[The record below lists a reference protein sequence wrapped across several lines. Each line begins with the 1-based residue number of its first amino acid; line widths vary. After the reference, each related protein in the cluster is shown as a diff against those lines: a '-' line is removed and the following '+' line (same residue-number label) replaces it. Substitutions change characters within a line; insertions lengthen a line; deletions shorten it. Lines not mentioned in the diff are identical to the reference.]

1 MKKQFYNGLILIV
14 LFGLVIAS
22 AWQAF
27 SEPSYIIATALFTVA
42 ACILRAYQRGI
53 YRELITLLRFFGSLA
68 LGWYLS
74 VEVGRALGLPLMLA
88 SVSGFYLTFISLYL
102 ISGAL
107 IKWFSKKGEELSI
120 PEKLL
125 GGLLGG
131 FEGIILAWVLIFT
144 LSLLP
149 GSKVAEYYPQLT
161 QFTGPVENMLAPI
174 MPEEAAQT
182 VQMVKSVQRITQNFK
197 PEKVDKEALQ
207 EILLPLAEMPE
218 LVALQQDE
226 SIQKL
231 IESRDFQGLVN
242 HPTLRNF
249 LESEELRQRMQTID
263 LKKLERAL
271 VPDLYKQVNNPR

>member
-1 MKKQFYNGLILIV
+1 MKRKFYNGMIVIV
-14 LFGLVIAS
+14 LFGLVVAS

-27 SEPSYIIATALFTVA
+27 YEPTYIIATALFTLA
-42 ACILRAYQRGI
+42 LCILRAYQRGI
-53 YRELITLLRFFGSLA
+53 YRELVTLLRFFGSLG

-74 VEVGRALGLPLMLA
+74 AEVGKALGLPAMLA
-88 SVSGFYLTFISLYL
+88 SISGFYLIFISLYL
-102 ISGAL
+102 VSGAL
-107 IKWFSKKGEELSI
+107 IRWFSKKDAELSI
-120 PEKLL
+120 PEKIL

-131 FEGIILAWVLIFT
+131 FEGVILAWILIFT

-149 GSKVAEYYPQLT
+149 GSKISAYYPQLT

-182 VQMVKSVQRITQNFK
+182 VQMVKSMQRITQNFK
-197 PEKVDKEALQ
+197 PEKVDKVALQ
-207 EILLPLAEMPE
+207 EIMLPLAEMPE
-218 LVALQQDE
+218 LVALQEDE

-249 LESEELRQRMQTID
+249 LESEELRQRMQSID

-271 VPDLYKQVNNPR
+271 VPDLHKNPAR

>member
-1 MKKQFYNGLILIV
+1 MIV

-27 SEPSYIIATALFTVA
+27 YEPPYIIATALFTLS
-42 ACILRAYQRGI
+42 ACVLRAYQRGI
-53 YRELITLLRFFGSLA
+53 YRELFTLLRFFGSLG

-74 VEVGRALGLPLMLA
+74 ADVGKLLGLPAMVA
-88 SVSGFYLTFISLYL
+88 GISGFYITFISLYL
-102 ISGAL
+102 LSGL
-107 IKWFSKKGEELSI
+107 LMKIFGKKTEELAI
-120 PEKLL
+120 AEKLL

-149 GSKVAEYYPQLT
+149 GSRISEYFPQLA

-182 VQMVKSVQRITQNFK
+182 VQMVKSVQKITQNFK
-197 PEKVDKEALQ
+197 PEKVDKAALQ

-218 LVALQQDE
+218 LVALQEDE

-242 HPTLRNF
+242 HPALRNF
-249 LESEELRQRMQTID
+249 LESEELRQRMQSID
-263 LKKLERAL
+263 LKRLERAL
-271 VPDLYKQVNNPR
+271 VPDLHKSR

>member
-1 MKKQFYNGLILIV
+1 MKKQFYNGLIMIV

-27 SEPSYIIATALFTVA
+27 YEPSYIIATALFTLA
-42 ACILRAYQRGI
+42 LCILRAYQRGI
-53 YRELITLLRFFGSLA
+53 YRELVTLLRFFGSLG

-74 VEVGRALGLPLMLA
+74 AEVGKALGLPAMVA
-88 SVSGFYLTFISLYL
+88 SISGFYLTFISLYL
-102 ISGAL
+102 VSGAL
-107 IKWFSKKGEELSI
+107 IRWFSKKGAELSI
-120 PEKLL
+120 PEKIL

-131 FEGIILAWVLIFT
+131 FEGVILAWILIFT

-149 GSKVAEYYPQLT
+149 RSKISAYYPQLT

-182 VQMVKSVQRITQNFK
+182 VQMVKSMQRITQNFK
-197 PEKVDKEALQ
+197 PEKVDKVALQ
-207 EILLPLAEMPE
+207 EIMLPLAEMPE
-218 LVALQQDE
+218 LVALQEDE

-249 LESEELRQRMQTID
+249 LESEELRQRMQSID

-271 VPDLYKQVNNPR
+271 VPDLYKQTDNSR

>member
-1 MKKQFYNGLILIV
+1 V
-14 LFGLVIAS
+14 VAS
-22 AWQAF
+22 AWKAF
-27 SEPSYIIATALFTVA
+27 SEPPYIIATALFTLA

-53 YRELITLLRFFGSLA
+53 YRELITLLRFFGSLT
-68 LGWYLS
+68 LGWYFS
-74 VEVGRALGLPLMLA
+74 AEVGRLLGLPAMVA
-88 SVSGFYLTFISLYL
+88 AISGFYITFISLYL
-102 ISGAL
+102 LSGLL
-107 IKWFSKKGEELSI
+107 IRIFSKKTKDLAI
-120 PEKLL
+120 AEKLL

-131 FEGIILAWVLIFT
+131 LEGVILTWVLVFT

-149 GSKVAEYYPQLT
+149 GSKISEYYPQFS

-197 PEKVDKEALQ
+197 PEKVDKAALQ

-226 SIQKL
+226 SLQKL
-231 IESRDFQGLVN
+231 VEERDFQGMLN
-242 HPTLRNF
+242 HPAMRNL
-249 LESEELRQRMQTID
+249 LESEELRQRMQNID

-271 VPDLYKQVNNPR
+271 VPDLHKNQK